1 MFEVPYRIKSF
12 EEILKTPGD
21 TVIFDAVANDS
32 LRRNIQLSGSDAVL
46 VRNLDDQIHYVSLA
60 EKLLLTALVKV
71 SNFVP
76 GAGIW
81 LSTQRPEWNDA
92 LNALAG
98 KGASVI
104 TACHLKV
111 FLERLD
117 ELFEDVSEQSI
128 QISHEVSQFLPKHYI
143 GS

>member
-1 MFEVPYRIKSF
+1 MYVDVPYRLKPF

-21 TVIFDAVANDS
+21 TVIFDAAANDS
-32 LRRNIQLSGSDAVL
+32 LRRNIQSSGSDAVL
-46 VRNLDDQIHYVSLA
+46 VKTLIRRFIMCHSLRSYCNIA
-60 EKLLLTALVKV
+60 VKV

-117 ELFEDVSEQSI
+117 ELFEDVSEKVFESLK
-128 QISHEVSQFLPKHYI
+128 FLNFCNPLYRF
-143 GS
+143 